1 MSTSRTRFQ
10 RVDRRRVQLTP
21 TLVIGGERDRAYSC
35 ELFQETAQR
44 ITNGRFVLYEGR
56 GHGGTISNRRRSARD
71 VIAFL
76 KTEQPAPR

>member
-10 RVDRRRVQLTP
+10 RVDRRGIQLTP

-35 ELFQETAQR
+35 ELLQETAQR
-44 ITNGRFVLYEGR
+44 IPNGRFVLYEGR
-56 GHGGTISNRRRSARD
+56 GPGGTTCDRRRFARE

-76 KTEQPAPR
+76 KAEQPAPR